1 MKITQQN
8 VLSHELIGLD
18 AEIVDSTDPS
28 LKNIQGRIVYE
39 TKNILIIDVN
49 NKIKEI
55 PKDTTVL
62 LLKLPDGDGCVI
74 SGSDLVGRP
83 EDRIQRLR

>member
-8 VLSHELIGLD
+8 VLAHELIGLD
-18 AEIVDSTDPS
+18 AEIVNSKDPS
-28 LKNIQGRIVYE
+28 LKNLQGRIVYE
-39 TKNILIIDVN
+39 TKNLLMIDVN
-49 NKIKEI
+49 KKIKRI
-55 PKDTTVL
+55 PKDTIVL
-62 LLKLPDGDGCVI
+62 SLKLPDGDGCVI